1 MQRPNSRIPQ
11 PDPSQGADSPAATGT
26 AIKNVSHPPP
36 GAGARGLAARLPF
49 HYSWII
55 IAILATVQIFASS
68 ISMAAGIMLP
78 PLTDPVEQ
86 GGFGWTE
93 WMVTLGIA
101 TYYLFGAIYA
111 PVAGWLGDRFG
122 PRVMLFAASLLYLVS
137 MLLLGRVTEIWQFFL
152 FFGVLL
158 SLTQSLAMV
167 PLMASVTGWFRRR
180 LGLGIGILWAAGGI
194 GTAAFAPIAGW
205 FIENLGWYETFA
217 YIGVTGGV
225 IMLCMVALMR
235 NRPVDVGIEPYGS
248 RAGDPLAVKLEKGME
263 RLRIAVFNKNIRRT
277 RPFWNLPLIHGLGC
291 AGHGIILIY
300 VAKYALDSGVF
311 NSLATAGIILS
322 IISVVSIISRF
333 GTPVLAEIYGTR
345 RMMAVSLAI
354 QGLTVPIIMFG
365 PAEPW
370 LFYLFAVSFGI
381 GFGGEWTGY
390 LIINRQYYGDGPM
403 GTVYG
408 WQTTGALMG
417 HFIATALAGLIM
429 YATGSYIAVLGLS
442 MAYSLGGV
450 VVIALLDNNS
460 QVLIPDWESELP
472 DEARPSVQGRAAA
485 PRAAPSP
492 SPAPAPAGGD
502 GDG

>member
-1 MQRPNSRIPQ
+1 MRRRTESAPRGRAETELRP
-11 PDPSQGADSPAATGT
+11 
-26 AIKNVSHPPP
+26 K
-36 GAGARGLAARLPF
+36 GLAVRLPF

-78 PLTDPVEQ
+78 PLTDESGP
-86 GGFGWTE
+86 FGWNE
-93 WMVTLGIA
+93 SLVTLGIA
-101 TYYLFGAIYA
+101 AYYGFGALYA
-111 PVAGWLGDRFG
+111 PITGWLGDRFG
-122 PRVMLFAASLLYLVS
+122 SRIMLLAAAILYLIS
-137 MLLLGRVTEIWQFFL
+137 MLLLSQISEVWHFFL

-158 SLTQSLAMV
+158 SLTQSLGMV
-167 PLMASVTGWFRRR
+167 PLMASVSGWFRRR

-194 GTAAFAPIAGW
+194 GTGVFAPIAG
-205 FIENLGWYETFA
+205 FLIETLGWQGNFIV
-217 YIGVTGGV
+217 IGLIGGGA
-225 IMLCMVALMR
+225 MLALTPLMR
-235 NRPVDVGIEPYGS
+235 NRPADIGIEPYGA
-248 RAGDPLAVKLEKGME
+248 RAGDPIPVRLEKGME
-263 RLRIAVFNKNIRRT
+263 RLRMAVFNKNIRRT

-300 VAKYALDSGVF
+300 VVKYAIDSEVF
-311 NSLATAGIILS
+311 TGPNSLATAGIILT
-322 IISVVSIISRF
+322 IISLVSIVSRF

-345 RMMAVSLAI
+345 RMMAVSLLI
-354 QGLTVPIIMFG
+354 QGITVPIIMFG

-370 LFYLFAVSFGI
+370 VFYLFAVSFGI

-390 LIINRQYYGDGPM
+390 LIINRQYFGDGPM

-417 HFIATALAGLIM
+417 HFVATALAGLIM
-429 YATGSYIAVLGLS
+429 YATGSYMAVLGLS

-472 DEARPSVQGRAAA
+472 DEARLSHRYAQGPPPAA
-485 PRAAPSP
+485 PAHPEPAEGG
-492 SPAPAPAGGD
+492 PAPAPAAGD
-502 GDG
+502 D

>member
-1 MQRPNSRIPQ
+1 MPIISTGRVDELQRRSENPTAS
-11 PDPSQGADSPAATGT
+11 TG
-26 AIKNVSHPPP
+26 NELQ
-36 GAGARGLAARLPF
+36 ARGLAARLPF

-55 IAILATVQIFASS
+55 IGILATVQIFASS

-78 PLTDPVEQ
+78 PLTDDSGP
-86 GGFGWTE
+86 FGWNE
-93 WMVTLGIA
+93 SLVTLGIA
-101 TYYLFGAIYA
+101 AYYGFGALYA
-111 PVAGWLGDRFG
+111 PITGWMGDRFG
-122 PRVMLFAASLLYLVS
+122 SRIMLLAAAILYLIS
-137 MLLLGRVTEIWQFFL
+137 MLLLSQITAVWQFFL

-158 SLTQSLAMV
+158 SLTQSLGMV
-167 PLMASVTGWFRRR
+167 PLMASISGWFRRR

-194 GTAAFAPIAGW
+194 GTGVFAPIAG
-205 FIENLGWYETFA
+205 FLIQNLGWQGNFIV
-217 YIGVTGGV
+217 IGLIGGGA
-225 IMLCMVALMR
+225 MLALVPLMR
-235 NRPVDVGIEPYGS
+235 NRPSDVGIEPYGA
-248 RAGDPLAVKLEKGME
+248 RAGDPIPVRLEKGME
-263 RLRIAVFNKNIRRT
+263 RLRIAAFNKNIRRT

-300 VAKYALDSGVF
+300 VVKYAIDSEVF
-311 NSLATAGIILS
+311 TGPNSLAVAGIILT
-322 IISVVSIISRF
+322 IISLVSIVSRF

-345 RMMAVSLAI
+345 RMMAISLAI

-370 LFYLFAVSFGI
+370 VFYLFAVSFGI

-390 LIINRQYYGDGPM
+390 LIINRQYFGDGPM

-429 YATGSYIAVLGLS
+429 YTTGSYFAVLGLS

-460 QVLIPDWESELP
+460 HVLIPDWESELP
-472 DEARPSVQGRAAA
+472 DEAKMRPATPPPA
-485 PRAAPSP
+485 PMP
-492 SPAPAPAGGD
+492 SPAPAPVPATGGD
-502 GDG
+502 DD

>member
-1 MQRPNSRIPQ
+1 MQRRT
-11 PDPSQGADSPAATGT
+11 DGGSQATTGT
-26 AIKNVSHPPP
+26 ELQP
-36 GAGARGLAARLPF
+36 RGLAARLPF

-78 PLTDPVEQ
+78 PLTDESGP
-86 GGFGWTE
+86 FGWNE
-93 WMVTLGIA
+93 SLVTLGIA
-101 TYYLFGAIYA
+101 AYYGFGALYA
-111 PVAGWLGDRFG
+111 PITGWLGDRFG
-122 PRVMLFAASLLYLVS
+122 SRPMLLAAATLYLIS
-137 MLLLGRVTEIWQFFL
+137 MLLLSQISEVWHFFL

-158 SLTQSLAMV
+158 SLTQSLGMV
-167 PLMASVTGWFRRR
+167 PLMASISGWFRRR

-194 GTAAFAPIAGW
+194 GTGIFAPIAGYL
-205 FIENLGWYETFA
+205 IQTLGWQGNFIV
-217 YIGVTGGV
+217 IGLIGGGA
-225 IMLCMVALMR
+225 MLAMVPLMR
-235 NRPVDVGIEPYGS
+235 NRPADVGIEPYGA
-248 RAGDPLAVKLEKGME
+248 RAGDPLPVRLEKGME

-300 VAKYALDSGVF
+300 VVKYAIDSEVF
-311 NSLATAGIILS
+311 TGPNALATAGIILT
-322 IISVVSIISRF
+322 IISLVSIISRF

-354 QGLTVPIIMFG
+354 QGITVPIIMFG

-370 LFYLFAVSFGI
+370 VFYLFAVSFGV

-390 LIINRQYYGDGPM
+390 LIINRQYFGDGPM

-429 YATGSYIAVLGLS
+429 FTTGSYLAVLGLS

-460 QVLIPDWESELP
+460 HVLIPDWENELP
-472 DEARPSVQGRAAA
+472 DEARLRPAV
-485 PRAAPSP
+485 PRPTPSP
-492 SPAPAPAGGD
+492 TAVPVPAGGGD

>member
-1 MQRPNSRIPQ
+1 MQRRTDLESPE
-11 PDPSQGADSPAATGT
+11 GAVTQLQ
-26 AIKNVSHPPP
+26 
-36 GAGARGLAARLPF
+36 ARGLAARLPF
-49 HYSWII
+49 HYSWIV

-78 PLTDPVEQ
+78 PLTDEN
-86 GGFGWTE
+86 GAFGWNE
-93 WMVTLGIA
+93 SLVTLGIA
-101 TYYLFGAIYA
+101 CYYGFGALYA
-111 PVAGWLGDRFG
+111 PITGWLGDRYG
-122 PRVMLFAASLLYLVS
+122 SRIMLFAAATLYLIS
-137 MLLLGRVTEIWQFFL
+137 MLLLSRITELWHFFL
-152 FFGVLL
+152 FFGVFL
-158 SLTQSLAMV
+158 SLTQSLGMV
-167 PLMASVTGWFRRR
+167 PLMASISGWFRRR

-205 FIENLGWYETFA
+205 LIETVGWQSNFMI
-217 YIGVTGGV
+217 IGLIGGAA
-225 IMLCMVALMR
+225 MLAMVPFMR
-235 NRPVDVGIEPYGS
+235 NRPADLGIEPYGA
-248 RAGDPLAVKLEKGME
+248 RPGDSMSVRLAKGLEQ
-263 RLRIAVFNKNIRRT
+263 LRIKTFNQHIRRT

-300 VAKYALDSGVF
+300 VAKYAIDSGVF
-311 NSLATAGIILS
+311 HSLATAGIILA
-322 IISVVSIISRF
+322 IISLVSIISRF

-365 PAEPW
+365 PTEPW
-370 LFYLFAVSFGI
+370 VFYLFAVTFGV

-417 HFIATALAGLIM
+417 HFVATSLAGLIM
-429 YATGSYIAVLGLS
+429 FTTGSYVAVLGLS

-450 VVIALLDNNS
+450 VVIALLENNS
-460 QVLIPDWESELP
+460 KVLIPDWESELP
-472 DEARPSVQGRAAA
+472 SEAKLRTTPARAGPARAAT
-485 PRAAPSP
+485 
-492 SPAPAPAGGD
+492 PAPAGGD

>member
-1 MQRPNSRIPQ
+1 
-11 PDPSQGADSPAATGT
+11 
-26 AIKNVSHPPP
+26 
-36 GAGARGLAARLPF
+36 
-49 HYSWII
+49 
-55 IAILATVQIFASS
+55 
-68 ISMAAGIMLP
+68 MLP
-78 PLTDPVEQ
+78 PLTDNE
-86 GGFGWTE
+86 GAFGWNE
-93 WMVTLGIA
+93 SLVTLGIA
-101 TYYLFGAIYA
+101 AYYGFGALYA
-111 PVAGWLGDRFG
+111 PVTGWLGDRFG
-122 PRVMLFAASLLYLVS
+122 SRSMLMAAAVLYLTS
-137 MLLLGRVTEIWQFFL
+137 MLLLSRISEVWHFFL

-158 SLTQSLAMV
+158 SLTQSLGMV
-167 PLMASVTGWFRRR
+167 PLMASISGWFRRR

-205 FIENLGWYETFA
+205 LIESYGWQSNFVI
-217 YIGVTGGV
+217 IGLVGG
-225 IMLCMVALMR
+225 IAMLCLVPFMR
-235 NRPVDVGIEPYGS
+235 NRPADIGIEPYGA
-248 RAGDPLAVKLEKGME
+248 RPGDSMHARLAKNME
-263 RLRIAVFNKNIRRT
+263 RLRIKTFNQHIRRT

-311 NSLATAGIILS
+311 NSLATAGIILA
-322 IISVVSIISRF
+322 IISLVSIISRF

-370 LFYLFAVSFGI
+370 LFYLFAVSFGL

-417 HFIATALAGLIM
+417 HFVATALAGLIM
-429 YATGSYIAVLGLS
+429 YTTGSYMAVLGLS

-450 VVIALLDNNS
+450 VVISLLDNNS
-460 QVLIPDWESELP
+460 KVLIPDWESELP
-472 DEARPSVQGRAAA
+472 DEARMKRTSSGAATPPPPSAA
-485 PRAAPSP
+485 
-492 SPAPAPAGGD
+492 PAPALAGGD

>member
-1 MQRPNSRIPQ
+1 M
-11 PDPSQGADSPAATGT
+11 
-26 AIKNVSHPPP
+26 
-36 GAGARGLAARLPF
+36 AARLPF

-78 PLTDPVEQ
+78 PLTDDSGP
-86 GGFGWTE
+86 FGWNE
-93 WMVTLGIA
+93 SLVTLGIA
-101 TYYLFGAIYA
+101 AYYGFGALYA
-111 PVAGWLGDRFG
+111 PITGWLGDRFG
-122 PRVMLFAASLLYLVS
+122 SRIMLLAAATLYLIS
-137 MLLLGRVTEIWQFFL
+137 MLLLSQISEVWHFFL

-158 SLTQSLAMV
+158 SLTQSLGMV
-167 PLMASVTGWFRRR
+167 PLMASISGWFRRR

-194 GTAAFAPIAGW
+194 GTGIFAPIAGYL
-205 FIENLGWYETFA
+205 IQTLGWQGNFIV
-217 YIGVTGGV
+217 IGLIGGGA
-225 IMLCMVALMR
+225 MLALVPLMR
-235 NRPVDVGIEPYGS
+235 NRPADIGIEPYGA
-248 RAGDPLAVKLEKGME
+248 RPGDPIPVRLEKGME
-263 RLRIAVFNKNIRRT
+263 RLRIAAFNKNIRRT

-300 VAKYALDSGVF
+300 VVKYAIDSEVF
-311 NSLATAGIILS
+311 TGPNSLATAGIILT
-322 IISVVSIISRF
+322 IISLVSIVSRF

-354 QGLTVPIIMFG
+354 QGITVPIIMFG

-390 LIINRQYYGDGPM
+390 LIINRQYFGDGPM

-429 YATGSYIAVLGLS
+429 YTTGSYMAVLGLS

-472 DEARPSVQGRAAA
+472 EEARLRP
-485 PRAAPSP
+485 AAPSAP
-492 SPAPAPAGGD
+492 ASHPEPVEGRPGVAPAPAGG
-502 GDG
+502 GDD

>member
-1 MQRPNSRIPQ
+1 MLRRRPS
-11 PDPSQGADSPAATGT
+11 ADSPAA
-26 AIKNVSHPPP
+26 SSQPQ
-36 GAGARGLAARLPF
+36 GLAARLPF

-78 PLTDPVEQ
+78 PLTDESGP
-86 GGFGWTE
+86 FGWNE
-93 WMVTLGIA
+93 SLVTLGIA
-101 TYYLFGAIYA
+101 AYYGFGALYA
-111 PVAGWLGDRFG
+111 PVTGWMGDRFG
-122 PRVMLFAASLLYLVS
+122 ARVMLLAAAILYLIS
-137 MLLLGRVTEIWQFFL
+137 MLLLSRVGEVWQFFL

-158 SLTQSLAMV
+158 SLTQSLGMV
-167 PLMASVTGWFRRR
+167 PLMASISGWFRRR

-194 GTAAFAPIAGW
+194 GTAIFAPIAGYL
-205 FIENLGWYETFA
+205 IETLGWQGNFMV
-217 YIGVTGGV
+217 IGLIGGGA
-225 IMLCMVALMR
+225 MLALVPLMR
-235 NRPVDVGIEPYGS
+235 NRPSDIGIEPYGA
-248 RAGDPLAVKLEKGME
+248 RAGDPLPVRLEKGME
-263 RLRIAVFNKNIRRT
+263 RLRIAAFNKNIRRT

-300 VAKYALDSGVF
+300 VAKYAIDTGVF
-311 NSLATAGIILS
+311 DSLATAGIILS
-322 IISVVSIISRF
+322 IISLVSIISRF

-354 QGLTVPIIMFG
+354 QGITVPIIMFG

-390 LIINRQYYGDGPM
+390 LIINRQYFGDGPM

-429 YATGSYIAVLGLS
+429 YTTGSYMAVLGLS

-460 QVLIPDWESELP
+460 QVLIPDWENELP
-472 DEARPSVQGRAAA
+472 DDARLRPAPPRPTPTPPAA
-485 PRAAPSP
+485 PV
-492 SPAPAPAGGD
+492 PAGGD
-502 GDG
+502 GDC

>member
-1 MQRPNSRIPQ
+1 MLRRRTP
-11 PDPSQGADSPAATGT
+11 ADTPVAPTE
-26 AIKNVSHPPP
+26 
-36 GAGARGLAARLPF
+36 AGGLAARLPF

-78 PLTDPVEQ
+78 PLTDSVDK
-86 GGFGWTE
+86 GGFGWNE
-93 WMVTLGIA
+93 SLVTLGIA
-101 TYYLFGAIYA
+101 AYYGFGALYA
-111 PVAGWLGDRFG
+111 PITGWLGDRFG
-122 PRVMLFAASLLYLVS
+122 ARPMLAAAAVLYLVS
-137 MLLLGRVTEIWQFFL
+137 MILLSRITEVWQFFL

-158 SLTQSLAMV
+158 SLTQSLGMV
-167 PLMASVTGWFRRR
+167 PLMASVSGWFRRR

-194 GTAAFAPIAGW
+194 GTAAFAPLAGYLIEALGW
-205 FIENLGWYETFA
+205 FETFT
-217 YIGVTGGV
+217 YVGVLGGV
-225 IMLCMVALMR
+225 IMLCMVPLMR
-235 NRPVDVGIEPYGS
+235 NRPADLGIEPYGA
-248 RAGDPLAVKLEKGME
+248 RPGDPIPVRLEKGVE
-263 RLRIAVFNKNIRRT
+263 RLRMAVFNKNIRRT

-300 VAKYALDSGVF
+300 LAKYALDAGVF
-311 NSLATAGIILS
+311 NSLGTAGILLS
-322 IISVVSIISRF
+322 IISLVSIVSRF

-354 QGLTVPIIMFG
+354 QGITVPIIMFG
-365 PAEPW
+365 PTEPW
-370 LFYLFAVSFGI
+370 VFYLFAVSFGI

-390 LIINRQYYGDGPM
+390 LIINRQYFGDGPM

-429 YATGSYIAVLGLS
+429 YTTGSYMAVLGLS

-460 QVLIPDWESELP
+460 QVLIPDWENELP
-472 DEARPSVQGRAAA
+472 DEARLAPRHAQGAPPAA
-485 PRAAPSP
+485 PAHPGPVEGGPAA
-492 SPAPAPAGGD
+492 APAPAAGD
-502 GDG
+502 D

>member
-1 MQRPNSRIPQ
+1 MGPQ
-11 PDPSQGADSPAATGT
+11 SELQAT
-26 AIKNVSHPPP
+26 
-36 GAGARGLAARLPF
+36 GLAARLPF

-55 IAILATVQIFASS
+55 VAILATVQIFASS

-78 PLTDPVEQ
+78 PLTDDSGP
-86 GGFGWTE
+86 FGWNE
-93 WMVTLGIA
+93 SLVTLGIA
-101 TYYLFGAIYA
+101 TYYGFGALYA
-111 PVAGWLGDRFG
+111 PVTGWLGDRFG
-122 PRVMLFAASLLYLVS
+122 ARIMLFAAACLYLVS
-137 MLLLGRVTEIWQFFL
+137 MLLLSRITELWHFFL

-158 SLTQSLAMV
+158 SLTQSLGMV
-167 PLMASVTGWFRRR
+167 PLMASISGWFRRR

-194 GTAAFAPIAGW
+194 GTAAFAPVAGW
-205 FIENLGWYETFA
+205 LIETVGWQGNFMV
-217 YIGVTGGV
+217 IGLIGG
-225 IMLCMVALMR
+225 IAMLALVPFMR
-235 NRPVDVGIEPYGS
+235 NRPADVGIEPYGT
-248 RAGDPLAVKLEKGME
+248 RTGDSAPARLSKGME
-263 RLRIAVFNKNIRRT
+263 RLRIKTFNQHIRHT

-300 VAKYALDSGVF
+300 VAKYAIDSGVF
-311 NSLATAGIILS
+311 NSLAAAGIILA
-322 IISVVSIISRF
+322 IISLVSIISRF

-370 LFYLFAVSFGI
+370 LFYLFAVVFGV

-417 HFIATALAGLIM
+417 HFVATALAGLIM
-429 YATGSYIAVLGLS
+429 YATGSYLLVLSLS
-442 MAYSLGGV
+442 MVYSLGGV
-450 VVIALLDNNS
+450 VVIFLLDSNS
-460 QVLIPDWESELP
+460 NVLIPDWESELP
-472 DEARPSVQGRAAA
+472 DEARLRPRGSPRPARPPAAM
-485 PRAAPSP
+485 
-492 SPAPAPAGGD
+492 PAPAGGD

>member
-1 MQRPNSRIPQ
+1 MLRQSGPQ
-11 PDPSQGADSPAATGT
+11 SPAGPQ
-26 AIKNVSHPPP
+26 NELQ
-36 GAGARGLAARLPF
+36 ARGLAARLPF

-55 IAILATVQIFASS
+55 VGILATVQIFASS

-78 PLTDPVEQ
+78 PLTDESGP
-86 GGFGWTE
+86 FGWNE
-93 WMVTLGIA
+93 SLVTLGIA
-101 TYYLFGAIYA
+101 AYYGFGALYA
-111 PVAGWLGDRFG
+111 PVTGWLGDRFG
-122 PRVMLFAASLLYLVS
+122 ARIMLFAAACLYLIS
-137 MLLLGRVTEIWQFFL
+137 MILLSQVREIWQFFL

-158 SLTQSLAMV
+158 SLTQSLGMV
-167 PLMASVTGWFRRR
+167 PLMASVSGWFRRR

-194 GTAAFAPIAGW
+194 GTAAFAPIAGLL
-205 FIENLGWYETFA
+205 IETVGWQGNFLIIGLIGGAAMLGLVPF
-217 YIGVTGGV
+217 
-225 IMLCMVALMR
+225 MR
-235 NRPVDVGIEPYGS
+235 SRPSDLGIEPYGA
-248 RAGDPLAVKLEKGME
+248 RPGDSVPVRLDKGME
-263 RLRIAVFNKNIRRT
+263 RLRIKTFNQHIRKT

-300 VAKYALDSGVF
+300 VAKYAIDSGVF
-311 NSLATAGIILS
+311 TSLAAAGIILA
-322 IISVVSIISRF
+322 IISLVSIISRF

-370 LFYLFAVSFGI
+370 LFYLFAVTFGI

-390 LIINRQYYGDGPM
+390 LIINRQYFGDGPM

-417 HFIATALAGLIM
+417 HFVATALAGLIM
-429 YATGSYIAVLGLS
+429 FTTGSYLAVLGLS

-450 VVIALLDNNS
+450 VVITLLDSNS
-460 QVLIPDWESELP
+460 HVLIPDWETELP
-472 DEARPSVQGRAAA
+472 DEAKLRPAVPAPPVPAA
-485 PRAAPSP
+485 PPPTAF
-492 SPAPAPAGGD
+492 PAPAASGGD

>member
-1 MQRPNSRIPQ
+1 MLRRRTGPQ
-11 PDPSQGADSPAATGT
+11 SSLNPDSGLQP
-26 AIKNVSHPPP
+26 
-36 GAGARGLAARLPF
+36 RGLAAWLPF

-55 IAILATVQIFASS
+55 VAILATVQIFASS

-78 PLTDPVEQ
+78 PLTDENGP
-86 GGFGWTE
+86 FGWNE
-93 WMVTLGIA
+93 SLVTLGIA
-101 TYYLFGAIYA
+101 AYYGFGALYA
-111 PVAGWLGDRFG
+111 PMTGWLGDRFG
-122 PRVMLFAASLLYLVS
+122 ARI
-137 MLLLGRVTEIWQFFL
+137 MLLAAAIMYLISMILLSQVREVWQFFL

-158 SLTQSLAMV
+158 SLTQSLGMV
-167 PLMASVTGWFRRR
+167 PLMASVSGWFRRR
-180 LGLGIGILWAAGGI
+180 LGLGIGILWAAGGV
-194 GTAAFAPIAGW
+194 GTAAFAPIAGLL
-205 FIENLGWYETFA
+205 IETVGWQGNFLVIGLIGGAAMLGLVPF
-217 YIGVTGGV
+217 
-225 IMLCMVALMR
+225 MR
-235 NRPVDVGIEPYGS
+235 NRPADIGIEPYGA
-248 RAGDPLAVKLEKGME
+248 RPGDSVPVRLAKNME
-263 RLRIAVFNKNIRRT
+263 RLRIKTFNQHIRKT

-300 VAKYALDSGVF
+300 VAKYAIDSGVF
-311 NSLATAGIILS
+311 TSLAAAGIILA
-322 IISVVSIISRF
+322 IISLVSIISRF

-345 RMMAVSLAI
+345 RMMAVSLGI

-370 LFYLFAVSFGI
+370 LFYLFAVTFGV

-417 HFIATALAGLIM
+417 HFVATALAGLIM
-429 YATGSYIAVLGLS
+429 FTTGSYLAVLGLS

-450 VVIALLDNNS
+450 VVISLLDNNS

-472 DEARPSVQGRAAA
+472 DDAKLRPAA
-485 PRAAPSP
+485 PAAPSP
-492 SPAPAPAGGD
+492 ALPPAVAPSPVPAAAGGD

>member
-1 MQRPNSRIPQ
+1 MRRQSTPDSLEGSPGELQ
-11 PDPSQGADSPAATGT
+11 P
-26 AIKNVSHPPP
+26 
-36 GAGARGLAARLPF
+36 RGLALRLPF

-55 IAILATVQIFASS
+55 VAILATVQIFASS

-78 PLTDPVEQ
+78 PLTDPD
-86 GGFGWTE
+86 GMFGWNE
-93 WMVTLGIA
+93 SLVTLGIA
-101 TYYLFGAIYA
+101 TYYGFGALYA
-111 PVAGWLGDRFG
+111 PVTGWLGDRFG
-122 PRVMLFAASLLYLVS
+122 ARVMLLAAACLYLIS
-137 MLLLGRVTEIWQFFL
+137 MLLLSQISQVWHFFL

-158 SLTQSLAMV
+158 SLTQSLGMV
-167 PLMASVTGWFRRR
+167 PLMASISGWFRRR

-194 GTAAFAPIAGW
+194 GTAAFAPIAGLL
-205 FIENLGWYETFA
+205 IETLGWQGNFLV
-217 YIGVTGGV
+217 IGLIGGAA
-225 IMLCMVALMR
+225 MLALVPLMR
-235 NRPVDVGIEPYGS
+235 NRPADIGIDPYGA
-248 RAGDPLAVKLEKGME
+248 RPGDSVPARLAKGME
-263 RLRIAVFNKNIRRT
+263 RLRVKTFNQHIRKT

-300 VAKYALDSGVF
+300 VAKYAIDTGVF
-311 NSLATAGIILS
+311 NSLAAAGIILA
-322 IISVVSIISRF
+322 IISLVSIISRF

-370 LFYLFAVSFGI
+370 LFYLFAVTFGL

-417 HFIATALAGLIM
+417 HFVATSLAGLIM
-429 YATGSYIAVLGLS
+429 YTTGSYMAVLGLS

-450 VVIALLDNNS
+450 VVISLLENNS
-460 QVLIPDWESELP
+460 HVLIPDWESELP
-472 DEARPSVQGRAAA
+472 DEARLRPA
-485 PRAAPSP
+485 PPAPP
-492 SPAPAPAGGD
+492 PAPAPAATPVPAPGGGND
-502 GDG
+502 

>member
-1 MQRPNSRIPQ
+1 M
-11 PDPSQGADSPAATGT
+11 
-26 AIKNVSHPPP
+26 
-36 GAGARGLAARLPF
+36 AARLPF

-78 PLTDPVEQ
+78 PLTDDNGP
-86 GGFGWTE
+86 FGWNE
-93 WMVTLGIA
+93 SLVTLGIA
-101 TYYLFGAIYA
+101 AYYGFGAIYA
-111 PVAGWLGDRFG
+111 PITGWMGDRFG
-122 PRVMLFAASLLYLVS
+122 SRIMLFAAATLYLIS
-137 MLLLGRVTEIWQFFL
+137 MLLLSRITEVWQFFL

-158 SLTQSLAMV
+158 SLTQSLGMV
-167 PLMASVTGWFRRR
+167 PLMASISGWFRRR

-194 GTAAFAPIAGW
+194 GTAAFAPIAGYL
-205 FIENLGWYETFA
+205 IETVGWQTNFVV
-217 YIGVTGGV
+217 IGLIGG
-225 IMLCMVALMR
+225 IAMLCMVPFMR
-235 NRPVDVGIEPYGS
+235 NRPSDLGIEPYGTRPGDS
-248 RAGDPLAVKLEKGME
+248 ARARLAKTME
-263 RLRIAVFNKNIRRT
+263 QLRTKTFNQHIRRT

-300 VAKYALDSGVF
+300 VAKYALDSNVF
-311 NSLATAGIILS
+311 GSLASAGIILA
-322 IISVVSIISRF
+322 IISLVSIVSRF

-354 QGLTVPIIMFG
+354 QCLTVPIIMFG

-370 LFYLFAVSFGI
+370 LFYLFAVTFGI

-403 GTVYG
+403 GTIYG

-417 HFIATALAGLIM
+417 HFVATALAGLIM
-429 YATGSYIAVLGLS
+429 YTTGSYLAILGLS

-450 VVIALLDNNS
+450 VVITLLDSNS
-460 QVLIPDWESELP
+460 HVLIPDWENELP
-472 DEARPSVQGRAAA
+472 DEARTKPAAVH
-485 PRAAPSP
+485 PSP
-492 SPAPAPAGGD
+492 PPSPGPTAVPIPAGGD

>member
-1 MQRPNSRIPQ
+1 MQRHSGPLSPVGPQ
-11 PDPSQGADSPAATGT
+11 SELQAT
-26 AIKNVSHPPP
+26 
-36 GAGARGLAARLPF
+36 GLAARLPF

-55 IAILATVQIFASS
+55 VAILATVQIFASS

-78 PLTDPVEQ
+78 PLTDETGP
-86 GGFGWTE
+86 FGWNE
-93 WMVTLGIA
+93 SLVTLGIA
-101 TYYLFGAIYA
+101 TYYGFGALYA
-111 PVAGWLGDRFG
+111 PVTGWLGDRFG
-122 PRVMLFAASLLYLVS
+122 ARSMLMVAAMLYLIS
-137 MLLLGRVTEIWQFFL
+137 MLLLSRISEVWHFFL

-158 SLTQSLAMV
+158 SLTQSLGMV
-167 PLMASVTGWFRRR
+167 PLMASISGWFRRR
-180 LGLGIGILWAAGGI
+180 LGLGIGILFAAGGL
-194 GTAAFAPIAGW
+194 GTAAFAPVAGW
-205 FIENLGWYETFA
+205 LIETLGWQGNFM
-217 YIGVTGGV
+217 IVGLVGGAA
-225 IMLCMVALMR
+225 MLALVPFLR
-235 NRPVDVGIEPYGS
+235 NRPADVGVEPYGT
-248 RAGDPLAVKLEKGME
+248 RPGDSVPVKLAKNME
-263 RLRIAVFNKNIRRT
+263 RLRIKTFNQHIRHT

-300 VAKYALDSGVF
+300 VAKYAIDTGVF
-311 NSLATAGIILS
+311 SSLAVAGTILA
-322 IISVVSIISRF
+322 IISLVSIISRL

-370 LFYLFAVSFGI
+370 LFYLFAVCFGI

-417 HFIATALAGLIM
+417 HFVATSLAGLVM
-429 YATGSYIAVLGLS
+429 YTTGSYLAVLGLS

-472 DEARPSVQGRAAA
+472 EDARRRAGAH
-485 PRAAPSP
+485 P
-492 SPAPAPAGGD
+492 SPAPPPTAVPAPAGGD